1 MLESFF
7 EYPKVLA
14 RLRRGPLV
22 NDIDMIASGLA
33 RQGYARL
40 SIVRYLSLIG
50 SFSRYAEAR
59 GCADARAID
68 QALVEQFLAVR
79 PTSSSMRSQARTAL
93 SHVCR
98 HLVVRYPPKEEAGT
112 AVDPDARLL
121 NDFDSYLDEV
131 RGLQEKSRKA
141 VVYHA
146 RQMLV
151 WYRWNR
157 SGRALSE
164 LSAED
169 MFAFV
174 AHLTGGCSARA
185 TRSAGVSHVRNFL
198 RYLRWEG
205 IVHEDFARLVPRT
218 PCWRMARVPS
228 YLEWKEIRRVID
240 AIDVTDPIGL
250 RDRAMLLLLATTGLR
265 SGELRRLRLC
275 DVCWRSSEI
284 RLPVTK
290 RRREHRV
297 PLLEEPG
304 SALADYVL
312 RGRPATTDTTVFLCH
327 RPPVRPLRGASTL
340 SAIVRRRLAHC
351 GINPTRAGAHLLRH
365 SLATRMVQEACPVKE
380 VADLLG
386 HHSIDVTAV
395 YIKVALPQLADV
407 ALPFPGGEV

>member
-1 MLESFF
+1 MLKSFF
-7 EYPKVLA
+7 QYPKVLA
-14 RLRRGPLV
+14 RLRRGPLGT
-22 NDIDMIASGLA
+22 DIDAIAASLA
-33 RQGYARL
+33 RQGYACL
-40 SIVRYLSLIG
+40 SVVRYLSLIG
-50 SFSRYAEAR
+50 SFSRYAEAH
-59 GCADARAID
+59 GCVDPRAID
-68 QALVEQFLAVR
+68 QALVERFLTER

-93 SHVCR
+93 GHVIR
-98 HLVVRYPPKEEAGT
+98 HLVLRYPPRDDAGT
-112 AVDPDARLL
+112 VVDPDTRLL
-121 NDFDSYLDEV
+121 NDFDNYLDEV
-131 RGLQEKSRKA
+131 RGLQEKSRKE
-141 VVYHA
+141 VVYLA

-151 WYRWNR
+151 WYRRNR
-157 SGRALSE
+157 SDQALSE
-164 LSAED
+164 LRAED
-169 MFAFV
+169 MLAFV
-174 AHLTGGCSARA
+174 AYLSGERSAYA
-185 TRSAGVSHVRNFL
+185 TRSAKVSHVRNFL
-198 RYLRWEG
+198 RYLNWEG
-205 IVHEDFARLVPRT
+205 IVHKDLARLVPRA
-218 PCWRMARVPS
+218 PCWRMAQVPS
-228 YLEWKEIRRVID
+228 YLEWNEIRRVID
-240 AIDVTDPIGL
+240 AIDATDPLGL

-265 SGELRRLRLC
+265 SGELRRLQLH

-312 RGRPATTDTTVFLCH
+312 RGRPATADTTVFLCH
-327 RPPVRPLRGASTL
+327 RPPVRPLRSANTL

-407 ALPFPGGEV
+407 ALPFPGGDI